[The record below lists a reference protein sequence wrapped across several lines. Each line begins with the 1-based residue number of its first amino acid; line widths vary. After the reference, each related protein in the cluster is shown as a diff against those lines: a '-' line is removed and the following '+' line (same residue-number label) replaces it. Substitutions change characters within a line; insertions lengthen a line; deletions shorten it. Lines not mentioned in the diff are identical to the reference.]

1 MKKTSLIINVILIIA
16 VIVLFVLHFTHS
28 ESSPQK
34 TNVTARADTAGNPA
48 LFIAYVNMDT
58 LMANYDFSVDLQQK
72 LGNKQKTS
80 EDKLNTRGKKWQNK
94 VTEYQNNLK
103 RGLVTRSEAQKIEQ
117 QLSQEQQEILKMKDD
132 LASKLME
139 EQQVSTRKVL
149 YSIMDYL
156 DEYAKAHHY
165 KYILSTTTLG
175 GTILFGDKDL
185 DVTQDVLA
193 GLNKKYESIRD
204 SVLNAN

>member
-1 MKKTSLIINVILIIA
+1 MKKTSLVINVILIIA
-16 VIVLFVLHFTHS
+16 VVVLFVLHFTHA

-34 TNVTARADTAGNPA
+34 TNVTTRADTAGHPA
-48 LFIAYVNMDT
+48 FSIAYVNMDT

-72 LGNKQKTS
+72 LAKKQKVS
-80 EDKLNTRGKKWQNK
+80 EDKLNTRGQKWQNK
-94 VTEYQNNLK
+94 VTEYQNNMK

-132 LASKLME
+132 LASKLLE

-149 YSIMDYL
+149 YSITDYL
-156 DEYAKAHHY
+156 NEFSKAHHY

-175 GTILFGDKDL
+175 GTILYGDKDL
-185 DVTQDVLA
+185 DVTRDVLE
-193 GLNKKYESIRD
+193 GLNKKYESVRD
-204 SVLNAN
+204 SVLKAN